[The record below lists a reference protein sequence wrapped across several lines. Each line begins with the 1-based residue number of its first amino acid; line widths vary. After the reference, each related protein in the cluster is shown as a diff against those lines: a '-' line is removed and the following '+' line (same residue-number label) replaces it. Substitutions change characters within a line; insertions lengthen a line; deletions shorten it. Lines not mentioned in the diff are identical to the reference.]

1 MKVLDLFFILILMN
15 SCYNSFMKFNHNQI
29 INKLT
34 TKSQQVNQNITSTNQ
49 IESGSAIL
57 ILSNLFD
64 LNNKTLSDQDSL
76 FELLD
81 SQNFIEAYGFKY
93 LLNYFFI

>member
-15 SCYNSFMKFNHNQI
+15 SCYSSFMKLNHNQI
-29 INKLT
+29 LTKLT
-34 TKSQQVNQNITSTNQ
+34 TKSQQLNQNITSFNQ
-49 IESGSAIL
+49 VESSSAIL

-64 LNNKTLSDQDSL
+64 LNNETLSDQDSL

-93 LLNYFFI
+93 FLNYFFI